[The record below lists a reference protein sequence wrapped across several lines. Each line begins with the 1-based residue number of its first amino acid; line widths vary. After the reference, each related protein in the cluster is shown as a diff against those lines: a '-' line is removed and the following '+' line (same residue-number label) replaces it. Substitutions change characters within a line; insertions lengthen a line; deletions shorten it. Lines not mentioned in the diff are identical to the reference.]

1 MREGCRKDLQ
11 RGSGHRRAQAARL
24 RIARGEEEQMGP
36 RQSEGSEEEEA
47 ARRRGQAVATLLWFE
62 RAVQNKECTQL
73 KKSKR
78 FLKNTKN

>member
-1 MREGCRKDLQ
+1 
-11 RGSGHRRAQAARL
+11 
-24 RIARGEEEQMGP
+24 MGP